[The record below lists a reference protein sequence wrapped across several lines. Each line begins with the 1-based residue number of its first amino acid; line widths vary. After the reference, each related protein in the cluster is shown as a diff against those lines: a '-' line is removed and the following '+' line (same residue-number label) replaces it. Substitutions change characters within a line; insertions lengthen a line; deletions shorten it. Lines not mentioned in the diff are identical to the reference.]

1 MDAARIRDRRLDA
14 SSSGSLRPVSVW
26 RGVEIYGS
34 FIRLTGELE
43 IVGPERLSDS
53 INRFGEFLQMR
64 NARAEPLSVNYPVL
78 SRLETRVTI
87 AKRAVVLVC
96 PLEVNAESN
105 ATMWRETVPH
115 AASINTAVFSMV
127 GDVHLLPG
135 LNLQDHLERHPGD
148 FLPMTNLSALWLT
161 SSSGETH
168 SLQRPLALLNPAAIL
183 SFS

>member
-1 MDAARIRDRRLDA
+1 MTRSLFYRCRQCDDRLRQCAGERRDAHHLGGSASQRARLVESDAADA
-14 SSSGSLRPVSVW
+14 
-26 RGVEIYGS
+26 
-34 FIRLTGELE
+34 
-43 IVGPERLSDS
+43 
-53 INRFGEFLQMR
+53 
-64 NARAEPLSVNYPVL
+64 
-78 SRLETRVTI
+78 TR
-87 AKRAVVLVC
+87 

-148 FLPMTNLSALWLT
+148 FLPVTNLSALWLT

-183 SFS
+183 SFSLR